1 MTAVVVAVDG
11 ERGAL
16 IADRLV
22 RVGHE
27 VRAHVAA
34 RDLAVAS
41 TPGLDDVL
49 RSCEVIVLQADRHSL
64 TAAAV
69 ARCDRAGTRI
79 LPLCATPADERRA
92 AGFGTAAPLPLDADA
107 WTIGDALTRAP
118 SPAPASAPRTGRV
131 ITVWGAAGSPGRSTV
146 AVELAVELARGD
158 RDVALVDAD
167 THAPSLALL
176 LGIAE
181 EGPGFAAACRQAE
194 RGLLDARELE
204 RISIRLDAAGGHVD
218 VLPGIN
224 RPSRWPELTEARVA
238 SALEACRAWADDTVV
253 DVSFSL
259 ERDEEIVSDL
269 ASGPRRN
276 AATLA
281 ALAAADTVVAVVSAD
296 PLGVARFLRSAAEM
310 REIAGQSPVVV
321 LANGL
326 RPGALG
332 PDGRGQVRATLERFA
347 GVTDVWFLPHDAKA
361 VDAAVLASRT
371 VADAAPRSGVVTGI
385 RRFVGDALPTFAAQA
400 SRAVAPR
407 DAQTGQALVRPLG

>member
-27 VRAHVAA
+27 VRACIGA

-69 ARCDRAGTRI
+69 ARCDRAATRI

-107 WTIGDALTRAP
+107 WAIGDALTRAP
-118 SPAPASAPRTGRV
+118 SAPSANEPRAGRV
-131 ITVWGAAGSPGRSTV
+131 ITVWGAAGSPGRTTI
-146 AVELAVELARGD
+146 ATELAVELSRGG
-158 RDVALVDAD
+158 RDAALVDAD
-167 THAPSLALL
+167 THAPSLAML

-194 RGLLDARELE
+194 RGLLDERELD
-204 RISIRLDAAGGHVD
+204 RISIRLAAGAGQIS

-224 RPSRWPELTEARVA
+224 RASRWPELTELRVA
-238 SALEACRAWADDTVV
+238 SALEACRTWADDTVV
-253 DVSFSL
+253 DVSWSI

-269 ASGPRRN
+269 SGGPRRN

-281 ALAAADTVVAVVSAD
+281 ALAAADLVVAVVAAD
-296 PLGVARFLRSAAEM
+296 PLGVARFLRVAAEM
-310 REIAGQSPVVV
+310 RTVAGQTPVAVI
-321 LANGL
+321 ANRL

-332 PDGRGQVRATLERFA
+332 PDGRGQIRRTLERFA
-347 GVTDVWFLPHDAKA
+347 GATDVWFVPHDARA
-361 VDAAVLASRT
+361 ADAAVLTARPI
-371 VADAAPRSGVVTGI
+371 ADAAPRSALVGGI
-385 RRFVGDALPTFAAQA
+385 RRFVGDALPTQA
-400 SRAVAPR
+400 EPPARAVTQRHPR
-407 DAQTGQALVRPLG
+407 TGRAGTRPVG